1 MNKKKIIICDSSHRE
16 RKSTKHM
23 NEELFDSK
31 KQISMTNQLYLDEDF
46 NGKKDVENA
55 LKKKLLS
62 YKAQDQRQQ
71 RYSEADFITLEE
83 LKEKLVLSKLRCH
96 YCFQTLVIMYNK
108 IRQEK
113 QWTLDRTDNELE
125 HTSKNTVVAC
135 LKCNIQRGR
144 ICDKKFLFTK
154 QLRLIKKY

>member
-31 KQISMTNQLYLDEDF
+31 KQISMINQLYLDEDF
-46 NGKKDVENA
+46 NGKMDVEKS
-55 LKKKLLS
+55 LKKKLQS

-71 RYSEADFITLEE
+71 RYSGADFITLDE

-96 YCFQTLVIMYNK
+96 YCFQTLVIMYNQ
-108 IRQEK
+108 IREEK

-125 HTSKNTVVAC
+125 HTSKNTVIAC

>member
-1 MNKKKIIICDSSHRE
+1 MNKKKIIICDSTQRI

-31 KQISMTNQLYLDEDF
+31 KQISMINQLYLDEDF
-46 NGKKDVENA
+46 NGKKDVEKA

-96 YCFQTLVIMYNK
+96 YSFQTLVIMYNQ
-108 IRQEK
+108 IREEK
-113 QWTLDRTDNELE
+113 QWTTLTEPQI
-125 HTSKNTVVAC
+125 SV
-135 LKCNIQRGR
+135 
-144 ICDKKFLFTK
+144 
-154 QLRLIKKY
+154 